1 MKGGI
6 ALDSKKF
13 LKVLC
18 EGVGISGYEHT
29 VVNPIVDE
37 FKPLTDEIEID
48 KLGNII
54 AIRRGENNKGNIKI
68 MLAAHMDEIGLMVT
82 DIDKNG
88 FIKFTNVGGID
99 SRTLLAQEV
108 TVHGKESLFGVIGA
122 KPPHLSSP
130 SERNDA
136 IKMKDLSIDVGLKK
150 EAVEKIVEIGDLI
163 TIKRSFIDLQGNW
176 ISGKALDD
184 RAGVI
189 TMYECAKELE
199 KLKHEADVYFVSTVQ
214 EEVGVRGATTST
226 YKINPDI
233 GIAIDVGFGAT
244 PELPEEDVI
253 EMSKGPGL
261 ALGGN
266 IHPSLRKHLVKIANE
281 YNIKYQ
287 TEVEPGLTGTD
298 ARAMIMTRAGI
309 PSLLLSLPLRYMHT
323 SVETIDMDDIKT
335 SGQLL
340 ARFISS
346 ITSENLEGLL
356 CY

>member
-1 MKGGI
+1 M
-6 ALDSKKF
+6 DSKKF
-13 LKVLC
+13 LKELC

-29 VVNPIVDE
+29 VVNPIMDA
-37 FKPLTDEIEID
+37 FKPLTDEMEIG
-48 KLGNII
+48 KLGSLI
-54 AIRRGENNKGNIKI
+54 AIKRGDINTHNIKI
-68 MLAAHMDEIGLMVT
+68 MLAAHMDEIGLMVK

-88 FIKFTNVGGID
+88 FIKFTNIGGID

-108 TVHGKESLFGVIGA
+108 LVHGKECLFGVIGA
-122 KPPHLSSP
+122 KPPHLSNP
-130 SERNDA
+130 EERNDA

-150 EAVEKIVEIGDLI
+150 EDVEKIIEIGDLI
-163 TIKRSFIDLQGNW
+163 TINRPFVDLQGDW
-176 ISGKALDD
+176 VSGKALDD
-184 RAGVI
+184 RAGVV
-189 TMYECAKELE
+189 TMYECAKELA
-199 KLKHEADVYFVSTVQ
+199 KFKHEADVYFVSTVQ
-214 EEVGVRGATTST
+214 EEVGTRGALTST

-253 EMSKGPGL
+253 EMGKGPGI

-266 IHPSLRKHLVKIANE
+266 IHPTLRKHLVEIAKE
-281 YNIKYQ
+281 YNFKFQ
-287 TEVEPGLTGTD
+287 TEVEPGPTGTD
-298 ARAMIMTRAGI
+298 ARSIQITRSGI
-309 PSLLLSLPLRYMHT
+309 PTLLLSLPLRYMHT

-340 ARFISS
+340 ARFIAS